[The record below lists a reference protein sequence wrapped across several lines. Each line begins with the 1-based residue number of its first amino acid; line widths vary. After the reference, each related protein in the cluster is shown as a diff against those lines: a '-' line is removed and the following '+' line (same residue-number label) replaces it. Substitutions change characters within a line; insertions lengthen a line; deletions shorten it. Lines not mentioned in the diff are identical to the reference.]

1 MPLIR
6 QPRRIALVI
15 VEDDQLWHVRQI
27 RRERIYRE
35 IAEHP
40 SEGDLIARID
50 ILVAKYQKL
59 VLEKRTVHNA
69 KLIRGEM
76 LRQVKNTNLRPN
88 RTISIS
94 FVLSVVFT
102 ASDMGI
108 SLLPCR
114 TLMLR

>member
-1 MPLIR
+1 M
-6 QPRRIALVI
+6 VI
-15 VEDDQLWHVRQI
+15 VEDDQLWHVRQVW
-27 RRERIYRE
+27 RERIYRE
-35 IAEHP
+35 IAEHL

-59 VLEKRTVHNA
+59 VFEKRTVHKV

-76 LRQVKNTNLRPN
+76 LRQIEISNLRPN
-88 RTISIS
+88 RTVSIS

-108 SLLPCR
+108 SLLPRR

>member
-1 MPLIR
+1 M
-6 QPRRIALVI
+6 
-15 VEDDQLWHVRQI
+15 
-27 RRERIYRE
+27 YRE

-40 SEGDLIARID
+40 PEGDLIARID

-76 LRQVKNTNLRPN
+76 LRQVKISNLRPN
-88 RTISIS
+88 RTVSIS

>member
-1 MPLIR
+1 M
-6 QPRRIALVI
+6 I
-15 VEDDQLWHVRQI
+15 VEDDQLWHVRQV
-27 RRERIYRE
+27 RRERIYLE

-59 VLEKRTVHNA
+59 VLEKRTVHKA

-76 LRQVKNTNLRPN
+76 LRQIEISNLRPN
-88 RTISIS
+88 RTVSIS

-108 SLLPCR
+108 SLLPR
-114 TLMLR
+114 

>member
-1 MPLIR
+1 M
-6 QPRRIALVI
+6 
-15 VEDDQLWHVRQI
+15 
-27 RRERIYRE
+27 YRE

-40 SEGDLIARID
+40 PEGDLIARTD
-50 ILVAKYQKL
+50 ILVAEYQDL
-59 VLEKRTVHNA
+59 VLEKRTVYNA

-76 LRQVKNTNLRPN
+76 LRQVKISNLRPN
-88 RTISIS
+88 RTVSIS
-94 FVLSVVFT
+94 FVLPVVFT